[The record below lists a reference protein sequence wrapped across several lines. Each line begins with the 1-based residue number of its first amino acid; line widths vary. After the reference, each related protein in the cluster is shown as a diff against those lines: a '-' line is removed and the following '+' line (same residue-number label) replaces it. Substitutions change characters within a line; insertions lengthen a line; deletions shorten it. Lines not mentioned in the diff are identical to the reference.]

1 MRHYSIAVG
10 IVLCMCAH
18 AFAVF
23 VHDPLPYPPKAD
35 EIGEVFYERS
45 DWSTNNSEHVTMD
58 RADFIRFFSD
68 GIFQNNDT
76 QSPYDSTKY
85 AEPLNEKGGWQ
96 YCRGSFATKS
106 GKVFSFN
113 RSRVG
118 VLAIEDSQH
127 RSGWLILSAK
137 K

>member
-1 MRHYSIAVG
+1 MRHFSIAVG
-10 IVLCMCAH
+10 IVLCVCAQ

-23 VHDPLPYPPKAD
+23 VHDPLPSPPKAD
-35 EIGEVFYERS
+35 EIGEVFFERS

-58 RADFIRFFSD
+58 REDFIRFFSE
-68 GIFQNNDT
+68 GTFQNNDT
-76 QSPYDSTKY
+76 KSPYDSKKY

-96 YCRGSFATKS
+96 YCRGAFATKS